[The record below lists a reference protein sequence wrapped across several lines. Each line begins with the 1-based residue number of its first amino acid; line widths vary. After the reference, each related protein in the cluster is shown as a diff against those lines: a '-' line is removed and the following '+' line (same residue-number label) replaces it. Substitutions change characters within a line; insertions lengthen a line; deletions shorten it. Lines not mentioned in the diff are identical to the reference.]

1 MWDVRE
7 AAEVLEAE
15 LLRPRLPFA
24 VQGACADSRRLRP
37 GELFVALPG
46 QKHDGHDFLGE
57 AFARGAV
64 AALVSRDPGCGHNL
78 LRVPDVK
85 KALWELAWWRR
96 EALDFI
102 AVGVTGSFGK
112 TTAKELLAAALSPA
126 YRVYRAPESYNT
138 EIGVPLG
145 LLSLPARTEVGVF
158 ELAEADPAEL
168 ERLCELLQPWAGMIT
183 AVGPAHLALL
193 GTVERA
199 ADAVWTLAEALP
211 EEGVLALAWD
221 FPELRARVER
231 CDGFCLRFGRTG
243 EADFFPQE
251 VQEEDPQGIQFVAV
265 TPAGS
270 VPVSLRLL
278 GAHRAVLACGALA
291 LAWGMGVPGEAAA
304 QAMAAVPPLPHR
316 LELRPA
322 PFGWILDD
330 CFNANPVSV
339 QAALRTLV
347 KLRLP
352 VQVRAALLGD
362 MLELGPE
369 EGLFHRAV
377 AEAARR
383 MGVDLLF
390 AFGPRMSAAFPAF
403 DGPGAAEPADL
414 EGLLAAVREA
424 LGSGP
429 ALLLVKGSRGLF
441 LERAVEALT
450 APQEKAGGQEAQK
463 GQGQP

>member
-1 MWDVRE
+1 MWDLRE
-7 AAEVLEAE
+7 AAEVLGVEV
-15 LLRPRLPFA
+15 LRPKAPYEVR
-24 VQGACADSRRLRP
+24 GACADSRRIQP

-46 QKHDGHDFLGE
+46 QKHDGHDFLAE

-64 AALVSRDPGCGHNL
+64 GALVCRDPGVGHNL
-78 LRVPDVK
+78 LLVPDVK
-85 KALWELAWWRR
+85 KALWDLALWRR
-96 EALDFI
+96 ESLDFI
-102 AVGVTGSFGK
+102 AVGVTGSVGK
-112 TTAKELLAAALSPA
+112 TTAKELLAAALAPA
-126 YRVYRAPESYNT
+126 YRTYRAPESYNT

-145 LLSLPARTEVGVF
+145 LLSVPEDTEVGVF
-158 ELAEADPAEL
+158 ELAESDPDEL
-168 ERLCELLQPWAGMIT
+168 RRLCDLLQPWAGMIT

-193 GTVERA
+193 GTVEKA
-199 ADAVWTLAEALP
+199 AEAVWTLAEALP

-231 CDGFCLRFGRTG
+231 CDGFCLRFGQTE
-243 EADFFPQE
+243 EADFFPRE
-251 VQEEDPQGIQFVAV
+251 IVDDDPKGIKFTAE
-265 TPAGS
+265 TPAGAL
-270 VPVSLRLL
+270 PVKLRLL

-291 LAWGMGVPGEAAA
+291 LAWGMGVPGKVAAK
-304 QAMAAVPPLPHR
+304 AMAEVPPLPHR

-322 PFGWILDD
+322 SFGWILDD

-352 VQVRAALLGD
+352 VKIRAALLGD

-383 MGVDLLF
+383 FGVDLLF
-390 AFGPRMSAAFPAF
+390 AFGPRMSAAFSAF
-403 DGPGAAEPADL
+403 GGAGLAEPQDL
-414 EGLLAAVREA
+414 SRLVSAVREA

-441 LERAVEALT
+441 LERAVEELSRGEEEGRG
-450 APQEKAGGQEAQK
+450 QKA
-463 GQGQP
+463 